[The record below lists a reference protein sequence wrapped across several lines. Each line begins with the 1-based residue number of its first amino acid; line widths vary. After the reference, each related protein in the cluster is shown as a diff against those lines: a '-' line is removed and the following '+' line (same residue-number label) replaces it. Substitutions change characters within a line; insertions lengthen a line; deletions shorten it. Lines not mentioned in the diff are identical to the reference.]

1 MAKAKK
7 TTSDETNKP
16 TARKTRT
23 KKTETKPVEE
33 KVSEILEGQGT
44 EQSADEQPKP
54 IGTLFDTINYT
65 NLQDLDKFVQNLNG
79 DQSLYCVV
87 HAAKSAHKRG
97 VFSIEES
104 EVVSRAIRVLTTPPE
119 DKETSVPDPE
129 VHKAN

>member
-7 TTSDETNKP
+7 PESEETTKKTTP
-16 TARKTRT
+16 RKTRA
-23 KKTETKPVEE
+23 KKVETAPVEE
-33 KVSEILEGQGT
+33 IVNEVSET
-44 EQSADEQPKP
+44 PNTDEQPKP

-65 NLQDLDKFVQNLNG
+65 NLNDFDKFVQNLTG

-87 HAAKSAHKRG
+87 HAAKAAHKRG

-104 EVVSRAIRVLTTPPE
+104 EILSRAIRVLTTPPE

-129 VHKAN
+129 VHKAD

>member
-1 MAKAKK
+1 MAKAKT
-7 TTSDETNKP
+7 TTSDETKKP

-23 KKTETKPVEE
+23 KKTEVKPVEE
-33 KVSEILEGQGT
+33 IVNEVLDGQPT
-44 EQSADEQPKP
+44 ETPTEEQPKP

-65 NLQDLDKFVQNLNG
+65 NLQDFDKFVQNLTG

-87 HAAKSAHKRG
+87 HAAKAAHKRG
-97 VFSIEES
+97 TFSIEES
-104 EVVSRAIRVLTTPPE
+104 EVISRAIRVLTTPPE

>member
-7 TTSDETNKP
+7 PESEETTKKTTP
-16 TARKTRT
+16 RKTRA
-23 KKTETKPVEE
+23 KKVETAPVEE
-33 KVSEILEGQGT
+33 IVNEISET
-44 EQSADEQPKP
+44 PNTDEQPKP

-65 NLQDLDKFVQNLNG
+65 NLNDFDKFVQNLTG

-87 HAAKSAHKRG
+87 HAAKAAHKRG

-104 EVVSRAIRVLTTPPE
+104 EILSRAIRVLTTPPE

-129 VHKAN
+129 VHKAD

>member
-7 TTSDETNKP
+7 TTSDETKKP

-23 KKTETKPVEE
+23 KPVEE
-33 KVSEILEGQGT
+33 KVSEVLEGQGT
-44 EQSADEQPKP
+44 EQSVDEQPKP

-104 EVVSRAIRVLTTPPE
+104 EVISRAIRVLTTPPE
-119 DKETSVPDPE
+119 DKEKSVPDPE

>member
-7 TTSDETNKP
+7 PESEETTKKTTP
-16 TARKTRT
+16 RKTRA
-23 KKTETKPVEE
+23 KKVETAPVEE
-33 KVSEILEGQGT
+33 IVNEISET
-44 EQSADEQPKP
+44 PNTDEQPKP
-54 IGTLFDTINYT
+54 IGTLFDIINYT
-65 NLQDLDKFVQNLNG
+65 NLNDLDKFVQNLTG

-104 EVVSRAIRVLTTPPE
+104 EILSRAIRVLTTPPE

-129 VHKAN
+129 VHKAD

>member
-65 NLQDLDKFVQNLNG
+65 NLQDLDKFVLNLNG

-104 EVVSRAIRVLTTPPE
+104 EVISRAIRVLTTPPE
-119 DKETSVPDPE
+119 DKEKSVPDPE

>member
-7 TTSDETNKP
+7 TESEETTKKTTP
-16 TARKTRT
+16 RKTRA
-23 KKTETKPVEE
+23 KKVETAPVEE
-33 KVSEILEGQGT
+33 IVNEVSET
-44 EQSADEQPKP
+44 PNTDEQPKP

-65 NLQDLDKFVQNLNG
+65 NLNDFDKFVQNLTG

-87 HAAKSAHKRG
+87 HAAKAAHKRG

-104 EVVSRAIRVLTTPPE
+104 EILSRAIRVLTTPPE

-129 VHKAN
+129 VHKAD